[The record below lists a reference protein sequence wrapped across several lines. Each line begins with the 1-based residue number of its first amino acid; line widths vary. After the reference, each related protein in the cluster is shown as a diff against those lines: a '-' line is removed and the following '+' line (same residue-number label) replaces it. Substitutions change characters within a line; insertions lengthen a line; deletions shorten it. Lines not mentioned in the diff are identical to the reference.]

1 MTAIEPVSRATFT
14 AMTEASGPEWDV
26 IAAEARTYARMLP
39 ERVLAHMELLRGT
52 HGGFAVDRL
61 EHCLQTAT
69 RAYRANRD
77 TEYVVCALLHDIGD
91 TLGPANHADI
101 AATILQPFVSPENHW
116 MVAHHA
122 IFQGYYFFNY
132 VGLDADMREQF
143 RANPHFD
150 RTEEF
155 CAEFDQNS
163 FDPSYRSMSLEDFK
177 PAVVEVLGR
186 ARRSIYKRPRP
197 PAAP

>member
-1 MTAIEPVSRATFT
+1 MSAIEPADRATFT
-14 AMTEASGPEWDV
+14 AMTEASGPEWDI
-26 IAAEARTYARMLP
+26 IAAEARSYARMLP
-39 ERVLAHMELLRGT
+39 ERVLTHMELLRGT

-143 RANPHFD
+143 RANPNFD

-163 FDPSYRSMSLEDFK
+163 FDPKYKSMSLEDFK

-186 ARRSIYKRPRP
+186 ARRSIYKRRP
-197 PAAP
+197 AVA